1 MRKAIAATLA
11 ALVVLLALP
20 LGAAVVVS
28 MGVGAATEC
37 VADPA
42 VVPPTDSTPV
52 DQPDGSAPAVP
63 TACQRAGAAVTV
75 ASFNLLGAAH
85 TDRHDGGGSTANNFP
100 TWDERLPRALA
111 ALTAAGVDIA
121 ALQEVHPPQAKALAR
136 HHADTWDMFPRH
148 GQVQNRVIWDRTA
161 WTLTSARLIP
171 IPYFGGKDVGTPL
184 VELRSATTGQ
194 SVWMWGVHNPADTR
208 GSAAGLRA
216 EALRRQLATLSE
228 LATTGTPGVL
238 AGDFNDAHDGPE
250 SSHCQLTPTL
260 SNAFGGT
267 SDPCVPPA
275 SGAAVDHIYGVNLA
289 WTSPRVDTTVQA
301 QRVSDHPLV
310 VATATSTTS
319 MITSTACT
327 AMHDRHG
334 SGPVQPQFARL
345 VVALAPLFGV
355 ERVGGVRGT
364 VRDKDGH
371 PFGLAADFMVPI
383 TAAGQLHGSALA
395 EHARSHAARLGVDD
409 IIWRQRIWSLAR
421 SDEGWRP
428 MEDSGSPAE
437 NHRDLVRMSVLPT
450 TDPLNDAASHGTSD
464 AVRVEGLVPAAAA
477 CGNVVYPVPPAYI
490 TADRHNW
497 HDAGPSWSSW
507 HTGTDF
513 SMPCGTPV
521 LAAHAGTIEVD
532 TTQSWA
538 GPYLVKITTGPAS
551 LATWYAHME
560 TVTISRGQSVEPGEQ
575 IGTTGA
581 LGNARGCHL
590 HFEVHEHNG
599 SIYGPDNVDPSLWLS
614 QHADPV
620 SPPTGLPSPPLSG
633 QPSRSLI
640 GPPT

>member
-28 MGVGAATEC
+28 MGVGAASEC

-42 VVPPTDSTPV
+42 VVPPADSAQV
-52 DQPDGSAPAVP
+52 DQADGSAPAVP

-75 ASFNLLGAAH
+75 ASFNLLGASH
-85 TDRHDGGGSTANNFP
+85 TDRHVGGGSTADNFP
-100 TWDERLPRALA
+100 RWNVRLPRALA

-136 HHADTWDMFPRH
+136 QYADTWGMFPRH

-161 WTLTSARLIP
+161 WTLSSARLIP

-184 VELRSATTGQ
+184 VELRSASTGQ
-194 SVWMWGVHNPADTR
+194 SMWLWGVHNPADTR
-208 GSAAGLRA
+208 GNAAGLRA

-228 LATTGTPGVL
+228 LATKGTPGVL

-250 SSHCQLTPTL
+250 SSHCQLTPTM

-275 SGAAVDHIYGVNLA
+275 SGAAVDHLYGVNLA
-289 WTSPRVDTTVQA
+289 WASPRVDTTVQA

-310 VATATSTTS
+310 VATATSPTS
-319 MITSTACT
+319 TITSAACA
-327 AMHDRHG
+327 AMHDRYG
-334 SGPVQPQFARL
+334 LGPAQPQLAKL
-345 VVALAPLFGV
+345 VVSLAPLFGV
-355 ERVGGVRGT
+355 ERVGGVR
-364 VRDKDGH
+364 
-371 PFGLAADFMVPI
+371 A
-383 TAAGQLHGSALA
+383 TA
-395 EHARSHAARLGVDD
+395 R
-409 IIWRQRIWSLAR
+409 
-421 SDEGWRP
+421 DEGWRA
-428 MEDSGSPAE
+428 MEDRGSPAE
-437 NHRDLVRMSVLPT
+437 NHRDHVHSSVLPAA
-450 TDPLNDAASHGTSD
+450 DLLNDGVIDAAG
-464 AVRVEGLVPAAAA
+464 VEGMDPAAAA

-521 LAAHAGTIEVD
+521 LAAHAGTIEID
-532 TTQSWA
+532 TNQSWA
-538 GPYLVKITTGPAS
+538 GPYLVKITTGPTS

-599 SIYGPDNVDPSLWLS
+599 SIYGPDNVDPSVWLS
-614 QHADPV
+614 QHPDPRV
-620 SPPTGLPSPPLSG
+620 ASNLPTEPTSERTTEPTLSEPPT
-633 QPSRSLI
+633 
-640 GPPT
+640 